1 LDENFCP
8 VCFERF
14 AFFCPLELFLGTHH
28 HRMLSPPSKQEN
40 ACPGLQSAE
49 SSTMR
54 LLHNYLPSSR
64 KASTGFT
71 LIELLVVIAIIA
83 ILMAL
88 LFPAAG
94 NALNSAKK
102 TTAKNQAVQ
111 VVTAITAYE
120 TEYGRLPAFS
130 GSNLSSNNI
139 TMLCTTNDPVNNP
152 RAVLFMEATAWKS
165 GKGGINSSGA
175 FCDPWSNIYS
185 VLLDT
190 NYVNQLSNM
199 PYAPSIGTVSYGTNL
214 TKHVGVWTVFTNS
227 GKSFLINS
235 WD

>member
-1 LDENFCP
+1 MRFLPKSCP
-8 VCFERF
+8 VHCNK
-14 AFFCPLELFLGTHH
+14 T
-28 HRMLSPPSKQEN
+28 
-40 ACPGLQSAE
+40 SA
-49 SSTMR
+49 
-54 LLHNYLPSSR
+54 
-64 KASTGFT
+64 FT

-94 NALNSAKK
+94 SALNTAKK

-111 VVTAITAYE
+111 VATAITAYE
-120 TEYGRLPAFS
+120 TEYGRLPAFT
-130 GSNLSSNNI
+130 GTNMAPSNI
-139 TMLCTTNDPVNNP
+139 AMLCTTNDTNNNP
-152 RAVLFMEATAWKS
+152 RAVTFMEVTAYKS
-165 GKGGINSSGA
+165 GKGGTNSTG
-175 FCDPWSNIYS
+175 FCDPWGNVYA
-185 VLLDT
+185 VALDT

-199 PYAPSIGTVSYGTNL
+199 PYQTVAGGAVTLGTNL

>member
-1 LDENFCP
+1 
-8 VCFERF
+8 
-14 AFFCPLELFLGTHH
+14 
-28 HRMLSPPSKQEN
+28 
-40 ACPGLQSAE
+40 
-49 SSTMR
+49 MR
-54 LLHNYLPSSR
+54 LLNNYLPSSR

-120 TEYGRLPAFS
+120 AEYGRLPAFTGTTMTNS
-130 GSNLSSNNI
+130 NI
-139 TMLCTTNDPVNNP
+139 TMLCTTNDSVNNP
-152 RAVLFMEATAWKS
+152 RAVLFMEVTAYKP
-165 GKGGINSSGA
+165 GKGGTNSTG
-175 FCDPWSNIYS
+175 FCDPWGNVYS
-185 VLLDT
+185 VALDT
-190 NYVNQLSNM
+190 NYANTLQNM
-199 PYAPSIGTVSYGTNL
+199 PYQTTVGGAVTLGTNL

-227 GKSFLINS
+227 GKNYLINS

>member
-1 LDENFCP
+1 
-8 VCFERF
+8 
-14 AFFCPLELFLGTHH
+14 
-28 HRMLSPPSKQEN
+28 MLSPPSKQEN
-40 ACPGLQSAE
+40 ACACFQSAE
-49 SSTMR
+49 SSDM
-54 LLHNYLPSSR
+54 HFLPKFSSPAVNR
-64 KASTGFT
+64 RSAFT

-94 NALNSAKK
+94 SALNSAKK

-111 VVTAITAYE
+111 IATAIAAYE
-120 TEYGRLPAFS
+120 TEYGRLPSFS
-130 GSNLSSNNI
+130 PATNLGLSNVA
-139 TMLCTTNDPVNNP
+139 MLCTTNDTNNNP
-152 RAVLFMEATAWKS
+152 RAVLFMEVTGYKQ
-165 GKGGINSSGA
+165 GKGGTNTNGY
-175 FCDPWSNIYS
+175 CDPWGNVYS
-185 VLLDT
+185 VALDT

-199 PYAPSIGTVSYGTNL
+199 PYQTAAGSAVTLGTNL